1 MKKKRVYD
9 GKIIKVDVFDLTIEG
24 RKVKREIIKHPGAAA
39 MLAFDEKGRI
49 ILVRQHRYPHGY
61 VLEIP
66 AGTLEKGE
74 SPKACALREIQEE
87 TGYKAKRMTHLV
99 TYYPSLGYNTEA
111 IHCFVASDLT
121 QVKKK
126 LDTDEFIT
134 VKKME
139 LSKLLKMIKAGKIID
154 SKTICAVMIYAA
166 KKKML
171 GSIFCRL
178 AVLDQI
184 CLTKTVQFF
193 QTCKPDPEML
203 VVSVFYAPMMI

>member
-1 MKKKRVYD
+1 MKKKRGYD
-9 GKIIKVDVFDLTIEG
+9 GKIIKVDVYDLTIEG

-99 TYYPSLGYNTEA
+99 TYYPSVGYNTEA
-111 IHCFVASDLT
+111 IHCFVASGLT

-139 LSKLLKMIKAGKIID
+139 LPKLLKMIKAGKIID

-171 GSIFCRL
+171 
-178 AVLDQI
+178 
-184 CLTKTVQFF
+184 
-193 QTCKPDPEML
+193 
-203 VVSVFYAPMMI
+203 

>member
-1 MKKKRVYD
+1 MRKKRVYD
-9 GKIIKVDVFDLTIEG
+9 GITIGIDVYDLTIEG

-39 MLAFDEKGRI
+39 ILAFDEKNRL

-61 VLEIP
+61 ELEIP

-87 TGYKAKRMTHLV
+87 TGYRAKRMTHLV
-99 TYYPSLGYNTEA
+99 TYYPSIGYNTEA
-111 IHCFVASDLT
+111 IHCFVASGLT

-134 VKKME
+134 VKKIE
-139 LSKLLKMIKAGKIID
+139 LPKLLKMIKAGKIID

-166 KKKML
+166 KKKL
-171 GSIFCRL
+171 L
-178 AVLDQI
+178 
-184 CLTKTVQFF
+184 
-193 QTCKPDPEML
+193 
-203 VVSVFYAPMMI
+203 